1 MSGPNRSRSLW
12 LDMGALMGK
21 IPTNP
26 NGTAVPKPRGRSG
39 RAWFVLGSIALLFS
53 ASRANAQTWAAAGE
67 LARCERHSGTVRGLA
82 ISPDGKYVASV
93 GDDRMCYV
101 LDARTLKVGRQLGP
115 QSAPLTGVAFMKDMT
130 IVVSGVRDKSR
141 PGEGTIRFWD
151 WNTAEVRSV
160 MSDSDINAHGLVLSA
175 DGEKIGVGLGNASAR
190 MYHIPTGSRMGLETP
205 WPDRKCNA
213 VAISPDSNVLAAGSG
228 GGVVLWHIGDDKKGP
243 GPSLEGENTAE
254 VNGLAYSPDGKSVVA
269 AHGDG
274 VLRRWT
280 VADQTL
286 AAKIPA
292 HTGAAL
298 CVAISP
304 DGKQIASGGE
314 DKTVRVWDA
323 ATGKESTR
331 LAGHSGAVTCVRFS
345 ADSKQLYSA
354 GTDGTVRLW
363 SLTGAGRIAPNTP
376 MFEIVPRGAKDA
388 PAKRNA
394 SIRPSKRG
402 KTKVPDAKQVETATK
417 LIDEVYADDLGKA
430 TDAAGKQKL
439 AAKLLAFARDADND
453 AVERYAAMKR
463 AVDLSVEAAAVAAAI
478 EAAAEISATFA
489 VDDVTLLTE
498 TIERLGKTAR
508 MPEAR
513 IALTETA
520 LKMNAECR
528 DARRFAEAERVLK
541 TAEVVVRTTRR
552 PDLVKS
558 VRDGLAVTKT
568 ASARW
573 AAYQAAL
580 EKLKADK
587 ADAEANLTVGKQLLF
602 VDGDWKKARAYLARC
617 NDDALK
623 AAAEADL
630 AEPTDPD
637 KQIAAAE
644 AWEKVADTLAGAD
657 QKTCQALA
665 AYWYQRALPAL
676 TGLRRVKVEKA
687 LKAMG
692 TLPPINRGV

>member
-1 MSGPNRSRSLW
+1 MNFVVTRHGPSGAFPGVIAVCA
-12 LDMGALMGK
+12 GALIVLAGIAMLFAPARVAGQ
-21 IPTNP
+21 T
-26 NGTAVPKPRGRSG
+26 
-39 RAWFVLGSIALLFS
+39 RAP
-53 ASRANAQTWAAAGE
+53 AGE
-67 LARCERHSGTVRGLA
+67 LAKCERHSGTVRGIAL
-82 ISPDGKYVASV
+82 SPDGKYVASV

-130 IVVSGVRDKSR
+130 IIVSGLRDKSR

-151 WNTAEVRSV
+151 WNTSDLKSV
-160 MSDSDINAHGLVLSA
+160 MSDSDINSHGLVLSA
-175 DGEKIGVGLGNASAR
+175 DGEKIGVGLGHSAAR
-190 MYHIPTGSRMGLETP
+190 MYHIPTGARMGLETP

-213 VAISPDSNVLAAGSG
+213 VAISPDSNVLAAGAG
-228 GGVVLWHIGDDKKGP
+228 GGVVLWHIGNDKKGP

-254 VNGLAYSPDGKSVVA
+254 VNGIAFSPDGASVIA

-274 VLRRWT
+274 VVRRWT
-280 VADQTL
+280 VADQVL
-286 AAKIPA
+286 ANKIPA

-314 DKTVRVWDA
+314 DKIVRLWDA
-323 ATGKESTR
+323 GTGKESVR
-331 LAGHSGAVTCVRFS
+331 LAGHSGAVTCLKFS

-363 SLTGAGRIAPNTP
+363 SLTGAGRIAANTP
-376 MFEIVPRGAKDA
+376 TFEILPGDGKDA
-388 PAKRNA
+388 LAKRSANV
-394 SIRPSKRG
+394 RPSKRG
-402 KTKVPDAKQVETATK
+402 KTKVPGAKQIEEATK
-417 LIDEVYADDLGKA
+417 LTDEVYADDLAKA

-439 AAKLLAFARDADND
+439 ATKLLAFARDADND
-453 AVERYAAMKR
+453 AVERYAAIKK
-463 AVDLSVEAAAVAAAI
+463 ALDLSIDAAAVAAAV
-478 EAAAEISATFA
+478 EAAAELAGTFA

-498 TIERLGKTAR
+498 TLERLGKTTR

-520 LKMNAECR
+520 LKMNGECR
-528 DARRFAEAERVLK
+528 AARRFAEAERVLK
-541 TAEVVVRTTRR
+541 VAEVVVRTTRR

-558 VRDGLAVTKT
+558 VRDGLAATKA
-568 ASARW
+568 ASTRW
-573 AAYQAAL
+573 TAYQAAL
-580 EKLKADK
+580 EKLKSDE

-602 VDGDWKKARAYLARC
+602 VDGDWKKARAYLARS
-617 NDDALK
+617 NDEPLK

-630 AEPTDPD
+630 AEPTEPD

-644 AWEKVADTLAGAD
+644 AWEKAAESLAGAD
-657 QKTCQALA
+657 RKLCQALA
-665 AYWYQRALPAL
+665 AYWYHRALPAL
-676 TGLRRVKVEKA
+676 TGLRKVKVEKA